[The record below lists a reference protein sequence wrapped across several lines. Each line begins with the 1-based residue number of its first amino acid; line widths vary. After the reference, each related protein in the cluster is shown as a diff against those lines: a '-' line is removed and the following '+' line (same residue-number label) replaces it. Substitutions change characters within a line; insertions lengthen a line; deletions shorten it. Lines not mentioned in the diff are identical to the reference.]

1 MSLRSHEVS
10 SYTRHDLDERL
21 AGEIMYEIYQE
32 VEQLLLAEL
41 IGE

>member
-1 MSLRSHEVS
+1 MSPYV
-10 SYTRHDLDERL
+10 RHDLDERL
-21 AGEIMYEIYQE
+21 AREIMDEIYQE